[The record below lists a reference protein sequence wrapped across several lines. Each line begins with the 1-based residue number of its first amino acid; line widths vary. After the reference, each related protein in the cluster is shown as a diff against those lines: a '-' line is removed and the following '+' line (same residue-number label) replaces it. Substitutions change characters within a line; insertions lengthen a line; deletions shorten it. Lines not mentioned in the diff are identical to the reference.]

1 MKNIEKRG
9 TRMGTVEIVFLSLT
23 IMVVLT
29 FIELFR
35 FITVFDFPLSIWNYI
50 EFSLYLIGVMFGWY
64 VIVYVIVKEFVR

>member
-1 MKNIEKRG
+1 MKNIEKG
-9 TRMGTVEIVFLSLT
+9 VTRMGTLAIVFLSLT

-50 EFSLYLIGVMFGWY
+50 ELSLYLIGVMVGWY
-64 VIVYVIVKEFVR
+64 VILKEFLK